1 MRKNWRVIVAVVVA
15 FIVGGAAGALAEH
28 AHVQSDKTDSSAAAT
43 TTTVPTADWFG
54 TQKSAACP
62 TLTKWY
68 TAIGKVAYLAPGKG
82 TWTTT
87 RAQLLQQ
94 DSTISAAYQA
104 LLSNANALGQPEIQA
119 LAAYQGRVEGSTPE
133 CELGCRVLGV
143 AQGLGLPTGDITTAR
158 GARADR
164 EELREGLATRPS
176 SSPAWRS
183 GRHGLQLQ
191 MAAGWVGSIDC
202 SDTVRPAR
210 TTRV

>member
-28 AHVQSDKTDSSAAAT
+28 VRVENDKTSSSAAS

-68 TAIGKVAYLAPGKG
+68 TAIGKVAYLAPSKG
-82 TWTTT
+82 PWTTT

-94 DSTISAAYQA
+94 DSTISAAYQS

-119 LAAYQGRVEGSTPE
+119 LAAYQGRTRAALQSASSAAAFSASLKALGTPQVTNA
-133 CELGCRVLGV
+133 LAVI
-143 AQGLGLPTGDITTAR
+143 AQTAKSC
-158 GARADR
+158 AK
-164 EELREGLATRPS
+164 S
-176 SSPAWRS
+176 
-183 GRHGLQLQ
+183 
-191 MAAGWVGSIDC
+191 
-202 SDTVRPAR
+202 
-210 TTRV
+210 